1 MKFILNIIKFIVAII
16 LTICIIA
23 LIIVNV
29 VSSTVLNKEF
39 ILGKLEETNYYSN
52 IYTAVESDFENYI
65 YQSGLDENVL
75 ENIVSLEKIE
85 NDTKTI
91 INNLYDGTSETID
104 VTEIEN
110 NLNNNIQNSLD
121 YTLTATQQRTVAEF
135 VNRITEQYR
144 ETITNTNYEDTIH
157 NIIER
162 VRNIVD
168 IVKRI
173 SIIGIV
179 VTIVLILILSFKDI
193 LAGFMILGSA
203 LTSSGAFYILANII
217 INTKVKI
224 QNITIL
230 NDAISITLRDII
242 NAILNN
248 LTTIGIVTAIIGVVI
263 IIGFAFIKSY
273 TTRET
278 KKEEQ

>member
-1 MKFILNIIKFIVAII
+1 
-16 LTICIIA
+16 
-23 LIIVNV
+23 
-29 VSSTVLNKEF
+29 
-39 ILGKLEETNYYSN
+39 
-52 IYTAVESDFENYI
+52 
-65 YQSGLDENVL
+65 
-75 ENIVSLEKIE
+75 
-85 NDTKTI
+85 
-91 INNLYDGTSETID
+91 
-104 VTEIEN
+104 
-110 NLNNNIQNSLD
+110 
-121 YTLTATQQRTVAEF
+121 
-135 VNRITEQYR
+135 
-144 ETITNTNYEDTIH
+144 
-157 NIIER
+157 
-162 VRNIVD
+162 
-168 IVKRI
+168 
-173 SIIGIV
+173 
-179 VTIVLILILSFKDI
+179 
-193 LAGFMILGSA
+193 MILGSA